1 MVNVFN
7 KKYSIQYGLVL
18 LVAVSLAC
26 NVSINTKS
34 AKPTATIAVPT
45 EEVEIIPTKPV
56 ASATPTEEMVEVPT
70 VEPPTGVIPTEVV
83 VPSATKRVIRNTPTR
98 TIPPPTATKIA
109 VVRQSTQA
117 ATPTEVSSSD
127 SDITV
132 TAATGNLFVRRGPG
146 TTYNIVSGFS
156 KGVTTK
162 AVGRNEKNNWLAT
175 EIPLAKGTVGWI
187 SLGTGYTELHGK
199 LADLPLYP
207 FDEPKPAYVQ
217 NCTLHDMT
225 TRPGQ
230 WNLPAK
236 TTQKVSP
243 GEYQFLDMSTGQSK
257 VMEATLKEGNTV
269 YIKVDGD
276 GASHSCP

>member
-7 KKYSIQYGLVL
+7 HKRSVYLGLVV
-18 LVAVSLAC
+18 LVTVSLAC
-26 NVSINTKS
+26 NVSINTKPT
-34 AKPTATIAVPT
+34 KPAATEASPT
-45 EEVEIIPTKPV
+45 EEVVVFPTKSLE
-56 ASATPTEEMVEVPT
+56 SATPTEEIVEL
-70 VEPPTGVIPTEVV
+70 PTEVPPTEV
-83 VPSATKRVIRNTPTR
+83 IIPSATKKVVRNTPTR
-98 TIPPPTATKIA
+98 TAPPPTATKIP

-117 ATPTEVSSSD
+117 APPTEVPASSG
-127 SDITV
+127 DITV
-132 TAATGNLFVRRGPG
+132 TAATGNLFIRRGPG

-162 AVGRNEKNNWLAT
+162 AVGRNAKNDWLAI
-175 EIPLAKGTVGWI
+175 EIPLATNNIGWI

-207 FDEPKPAYVQ
+207 FEEPKPAYVQ

-236 TTQKVSP
+236 TTQKVNP
-243 GEYQFLDMSTGQSK
+243 GEYQFLDMSTGQNK

-269 YIKVDGD
+269 YIKVDGN
-276 GASHSCP
+276 GTSHGCP

>member
-7 KKYSIQYGLVL
+7 QKYSIQFGLAI
-18 LVAVSLAC
+18 LVTVSLAC
-26 NVSINTKS
+26 NISVNTKS
-34 AKPTATIAVPT
+34 NKPTVTNSGPT
-45 EEVEIIPTKPV
+45 EEVVVFPTKSQ
-56 ASATPTEEMVEVPT
+56 ASATPEEALAEMPTEE
-70 VEPPTGVIPTEVV
+70 IPTEEVL
-83 VPSATKRVIRNTPTR
+83 PTATKKPVSKTPTR
-98 TIPPPTATKIA
+98 TAKPATATSIP
-109 VVRQSTQA
+109 VVRQSTQVEPVKA
-117 ATPTEVSSSD
+117 STEAVSSGG
-127 SDITV
+127 DITV

-162 AVGRNEKNNWLAT
+162 AVGRNEKNDWLAI
-175 EIPLAKGTVGWI
+175 EIPLAKGNVGWI

-207 FDEPKPAYVQ
+207 YEEPKPAYVQ

-236 TTQKVSP
+236 TTQKVNP

-269 YIKVDGD
+269 YINVDGD
-276 GASHSCP
+276 GTSHSCP

>member
-7 KKYSIQYGLVL
+7 QKYSIHLGLAI
-18 LVAVSLAC
+18 LVMVGLAC
-26 NVSINTKS
+26 NISVNTKS
-34 AKPTATIAVPT
+34 TQPAATSSAPT
-45 EEVEIIPTKPV
+45 EEVVVFPTKSQ
-56 ASATPTEEMVEVPT
+56 ASATPEEALVEMPTEE
-70 VEPPTGVIPTEVV
+70 IPTDVV
-83 VPSATKRVIRNTPTR
+83 LPTATKKPVNKTPTR
-98 TIPPPTATKIA
+98 IVPPPTATKIP

-117 ATPTEVSSSD
+117 APAVAPTEVTSSGG
-127 SDITV
+127 DITV

-162 AVGRNEKNNWLAT
+162 AVGRNEKNDWLAI
-175 EIPLAKGTVGWI
+175 EIPLAKGVVGWI

-207 FDEPKPAYVQ
+207 FEEPKPAYVQ

-236 TTQKVSP
+236 TTQKVNP

-276 GASHSCP
+276 GVSHGCP

>member
-7 KKYSIQYGLVL
+7 HKRSVYLGLV
-18 LVAVSLAC
+18 VMVTVSMAC
-26 NVSINTKS
+26 NVSINTKPT
-34 AKPTATIAVPT
+34 KPAATEAAPT
-45 EEVEIIPTKPV
+45 EEVVVFPTKSL
-56 ASATPTEEMVEVPT
+56 ASATPTEEIVEL
-70 VEPPTGVIPTEVV
+70 PTEVPPTEEI
-83 VPSATKRVIRNTPTR
+83 VPSATKIVVRNTATR
-98 TIPPPTATKIA
+98 TVPPPTATKIP

-117 ATPTEVSSSD
+117 APVEAATEVMSSGG
-127 SDITV
+127 DITV
-132 TAATGNLFVRRGPG
+132 TAATGNLYIRRGPG
-146 TTYNIVSGFS
+146 TAYNIVSGLS

-162 AVGRNEKNNWLAT
+162 AVGRNEKNDWLAI
-175 EIPLAKGTVGWI
+175 EIPLAKGVIGWI
-187 SLGTGYTELHGK
+187 SLKTGYTELHGK
-199 LADLPLYP
+199 LAELPLYP

-236 TTQKVSP
+236 TTQKISP

-269 YIKVDGD
+269 YIKVDGN
-276 GASHSCP
+276 GTSHGCP

>member
-1 MVNVFN
+1 MVNVFTH
-7 KKYSIQYGLVL
+7 KKSIYLGL
-18 LVAVSLAC
+18 AVIVTVGLAC
-26 NVSINTKS
+26 NVTVNTKS
-34 AKPTATIAVPT
+34 NKTAATNTRPT
-45 EEVEIIPTKPV
+45 EEVVVFPTKIP
-56 ASATPTEEMVEVPT
+56 ASATAEEALVEMPTEE
-70 VEPPTGVIPTEVV
+70 IPTEEAL
-83 VPSATKRVIRNTPTR
+83 PTATKKPVSKTPTR
-98 TIPPPTATKIA
+98 TAKPATATSIP

-117 ATPTEVSSSD
+117 APVAAPTEVTSSGG
-127 SDITV
+127 DITV

-162 AVGRNEKNNWLAT
+162 AVGRNEKNDWLAI
-175 EIPLAKGTVGWI
+175 EIPLAKGVIGWI

-199 LADLPLYP
+199 LSDLPLYP
-207 FDEPKPAYVQ
+207 YDEPKPAYVA

-236 TTQKVSP
+236 TTQKVNP